1 MGFGGGE
8 LIKSCVMLEQW
19 WHDAGATVRRNLT
32 SKGKGEALAR
42 W

>member
-1 MGFGGGE
+1 MGLGGGE

-19 WHDAGATVRRNLT
+19 WHGAGAMVRRNPT
-32 SKGKGEALAR
+32 SKDKGEALAR